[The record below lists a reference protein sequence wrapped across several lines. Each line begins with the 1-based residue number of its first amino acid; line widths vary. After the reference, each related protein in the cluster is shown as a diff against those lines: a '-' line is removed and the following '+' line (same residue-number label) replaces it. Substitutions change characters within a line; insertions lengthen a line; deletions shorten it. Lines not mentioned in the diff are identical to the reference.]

1 MPRKQRRRSDKSPL
15 IINQND
21 TLSSGN
27 DAPVSISSSTGLF
40 KIYKRRWYIL
50 GLRCAVVLCAFLM
63 TIGKA
68 MQVIPASGA
77 TRLILMNTG
86 QFILM
91 LGSPVSLGAPP
102 SISATWFPP
111 SERNTATAIATLA
124 AYLGIAL
131 SFAIAPVM
139 APMVGPSGNST
150 MSRAN
155 GTTFMNV
162 TYTDND
168 KEEMRSGIRN
178 FMLLELVVSGILF
191 LMILVYFPSRP
202 PIPPSLRSV
211 KETPKYKDGLG
222 RLLRNGSYW
231 LLAVVFAISFG
242 VYFGWLAVF
251 ALAVKPFGI
260 GETKAGWLGCAGTM
274 AGITSGIILARCADY
289 VQHYTKNI
297 LMVLFLGTSL
307 AQLFFS
313 MTCSELIP
321 YSEIVLFASII
332 VGGLFFNGTTP
343 LMFELAMECVYPV
356 AEGITAVL
364 LLVAGNVIY
373 LAFQVAFMFPGVSVK
388 WMNWFTVVATGICV
402 PALLFYK
409 GKMSYF
415 KLGLDED
422 KREETAKRLNT
433 V

>member
-50 GLRCAVVLCAFLM
+50 GVFTALATVSN
-63 TIGKA
+63 
-68 MQVIPASGA
+68 MQWNSWGP
-77 TRLILMNTG
+77 
-86 QFILM
+86 
-91 LGSPVSLGAPP
+91 
-102 SISATWFPP
+102 ISQPCQ
-111 SERNTATAIATLA
+111 IA
-124 AYLGIAL
+124 
-131 SFAIAPVM
+131 
-139 APMVGPSGNST
+139 
-150 MSRAN
+150 
-155 GTTFMNV
+155 
-162 TYTDND
+162 
-168 KEEMRSGIRN
+168 
-178 FMLLELVVSGILF
+178 
-191 LMILVYFPSRP
+191 
-202 PIPPSLRSV
+202 
-211 KETPKYKDGLG
+211 
-222 RLLRNGSYW
+222 
-231 LLAVVFAISFG
+231 
-242 VYFGWLAVF
+242 FGWADWQILLLSSWIAVSMIVGALPLTWLMDTKVF